1 MQGVGGQLF
10 VPLTLA
16 VGFSMI
22 ASYLVSATLVPS
34 LASRFVR
41 AHPHSQGW
49 LMERIQQIH
58 RGALGALLRMR
69 LAWVACYVIATAVLL
84 FVLFPRLG
92 TEIFPEVDSGQFQ
105 FRLRAPTGTRIER
118 TELIALKAVDI
129 VREEVGPDNVQVT
142 TAFIG
147 VHGSAYPVNTIYLWT
162 SGPHEAV
169 LKVALAPSATL
180 RGEELRERLR
190 QRFRERLPGID
201 ASFEAGDIVSQVMS
215 FGSATAV
222 EVAVQ
227 GFDLGADRSHAEKI
241 RAELAKIPSL
251 RGLQYGQPLDYPTLD
266 VEIDRVRAGQ
276 QGLTVQNVARSLI
289 AATSSTRFVEAN
301 FWADKRIGVAYQIQ
315 AEFPQYLMATPEDV
329 ENVPVLTSGAPR
341 PVLVG
346 DVATVKFGEMPG
358 QIDRYNMQRVVS
370 LTANVHGESLG
381 EAASQVREAIARA
394 GEPPRGVTVDMHG
407 QIPPLEQTIDG
418 LQSGLLLTVAVIF
431 LLLAANFQSF
441 RLGIAIILMVPAVL
455 TGVVAM
461 LLATGTTLNVQSFMG
476 AIMVLGIAGADSIL
490 LVAYAERFRREGL
503 SVFDAAWEG
512 GCARLRA
519 LLMTVAAMVAA
530 MLPLALGYGEGG
542 EQIAP
547 LGRAVIGGLL
557 MSTLAT
563 MLVLPA
569 IYAIFQARVP
579 QHSLSLDPDDP
590 HSPNYEAG

>member
-1 MQGVGGQLF
+1 
-10 VPLTLA
+10 
-16 VGFSMI
+16 
-22 ASYLVSATLVPS
+22 
-34 LASRFVR
+34 
-41 AHPHSQGW
+41 
-49 LMERIQQIH
+49 
-58 RGALGALLRMR
+58 
-69 LAWVACYVIATAVLL
+69 
-84 FVLFPRLG
+84 
-92 TEIFPEVDSGQFQ
+92 
-105 FRLRAPTGTRIER
+105 
-118 TELIALKAVDI
+118 
-129 VREEVGPDNVQVT
+129 
-142 TAFIG
+142 
-147 VHGSAYPVNTIYLWT
+147 
-162 SGPHEAV
+162 
-169 LKVALAPSATL
+169 
-180 RGEELRERLR
+180 
-190 QRFRERLPGID
+190 
-201 ASFEAGDIVSQVMS
+201 
-215 FGSATAV
+215 V